1 MLIHDTVRPDWKFH
15 INLSQVVSA
24 YIHKDDSGNHHRIE
38 MANCEYFDVTV
49 KEYDEIVAYL
59 DKED

>member
-1 MLIHDTVRPDWKFH
+1 MLIHDAVRPDWKFH

-24 YIHKDDSGNHHRIE
+24 YIHKDGNSNNHRIE
-38 MANCEYFDVTV
+38 MTNCEYFDVRV
-49 KEYDEIVAYL
+49 DEYRKIVAYL